1 MTTQPVNEAYR
12 VYALAPSRLG
22 THGRTPDAHQAQA
35 LQLLH
40 THFGQRAAPFSGG
53 LLVLPTGGGKT
64 FTTLRF
70 LCRGPLSQGF
80 KVLWLA
86 HTHHLLKQ
94 AFDSLASDVG
104 QIGEPKEQLHVRMVS
119 GTPGHSDVTDIKPQ
133 DDVIIATLQTITRA
147 YANSHPSLLAWLDA
161 AGDRLAIVFDEA
173 HHAPAYS
180 YRNLLLKLR
189 ERQRGLYLLGL
200 TATPVYGGEGQGGW
214 LARLFPDG
222 ILFQTT
228 AQKLMA
234 AGVLAQPV
242 FEEYATNVTVQF
254 DEREYKK
261 WLGTYRDLPEDIVS
275 QLALNRE
282 RNQFIASTYVQQKER
297 YGKTIIFVDR
307 WYQCEQLREML
318 VSRGVRAD
326 VVYSH
331 VTIEGGGP
339 EQRNRRTSDDNHE
352 VLERFKQGEIDVL
365 INVRMLTEGTDVPDV
380 ETVFLTRQT
389 TSHVLITQMI
399 GRALRGQRFGGTA
412 QAYVVSF
419 VDNWKHLINWAEYAL
434 YDGETAD
441 TMLVPVRR
449 PPVHLISIALV
460 RDLARKMDQGLV
472 VNTQP
477 FRAMLPVGWY
487 RADYLARVEGTD
499 DLETVIQLAMVFEHE
514 QEAYQRWM
522 AALTATDLQPF
533 ADEQV
538 QLADLRDQLDG
549 WRAQFFAEAGEGLG
563 DDLSLNLFHL
573 ARHLAAHEG
582 QAPPFFVFDERAH
595 HDLDQIAVQLIDRPL
610 SPREKL
616 ASLEAE
622 YRRSDRYWSVL
633 YPNFLFFKSQYD
645 ACENRLL
652 IGAQPTPP
660 GAYTTPEFHD
670 DREPSQE
677 VKDQV
682 LARDGYRCLSCGED
696 TRRLLQ
702 IDHVAPY
709 YLGGR
714 NSLGNLQTLCRVCNN
729 HKGISEI
736 NFRHNETM
744 LSAPPAQFPMLEPP
758 AVESAASPEAWR
770 RFLRRSVNFFY
781 RCAAVADVQVDDT
794 AEASW
799 SIRLWANNDPQWLEP
814 FLGTLLQQVQARR
827 FEGGA
832 SRPAALAVAAPD
844 RAMIR
849 VAVAAPVSQKVE
861 APALP
866 ELVIATARQLR
877 NVSAES
883 LSLTRPSQRLSPLA
897 KTKQIEA
904 LAAATLLVPGQPL
917 IAVTTAG
924 RAYGLPTLIPSPE
937 ADIAQAATAELPA
950 LQPGEQV
957 CLLTTAPDDNRDLH
971 AVILSSTGLIKRLA
985 LSELAMAPRR
995 GRAIRSGDGEVVA
1008 IGYACP
1014 DDDLMVV
1021 TSWGYAIRF
1030 AATDTPEQLANA
1042 AGARAVRLGDG
1053 ETAVAL
1059 VVVEPEMA
1067 GGDLVVITE
1076 GGQAKRTPLSEYRAQ
1091 GRGGTGI
1098 HTSSVGG
1105 IIAACLATAEDEI
1118 ILLSKK
1124 GKAGR
1129 FAVAHIPQQGRATAG
1144 SSLCSLDSGDQLI
1157 SALVVPGVRR

>member
-1 MTTQPVNEAYR
+1 P
-12 VYALAPSRLG
+12 
-22 THGRTPDAHQAQA
+22 
-35 LQLLH
+35 
-40 THFGQRAAPFSGG
+40 
-53 LLVLPTGGGKT
+53 
-64 FTTLRF
+64 
-70 LCRGPLSQGF
+70 
-80 KVLWLA
+80 
-86 HTHHLLKQ
+86 THHLLEQ
-94 AFDSLASDVG
+94 AFKNLASEVG
-104 QIGEPKEQLHVRMVS
+104 QIGEPREQLHVRMVS
-119 GTPGHSDVTDIKPQ
+119 GTLGHSDVADIKPQ

-147 YANSHPSLLAWLDA
+147 YANNHPNLLAWLDA

-180 YRNLLLKLR
+180 YRSLLLKLR
-189 ERQRGLYLLGL
+189 ERQPGLYLLGL

-326 VVYSH
+326 VIYSH

-339 EQRNRRTSDDNHE
+339 EQRNRRTSDDNHK

-419 VDNWKHLINWAEYAL
+419 VDNWKHLINWAEYTL

-472 VNTQP
+472 INIDP
-477 FRAMLPVGWY
+477 FQTMLPVGWY

-514 QEAYQRWM
+514 QEAYPRWM
-522 AALTATDLQPF
+522 AALTAADLQPF

-538 QLADLRDQLDG
+538 QLADQRDQLDD
-549 WRAQFFAEAGEGLG
+549 WRARFFAEAGEGLG

-582 QAPPFFVFDERAH
+582 QAPPFFVFDERTH
-595 HDLDQIAVQLIDRPL
+595 HDLDQIAAQLIDRPL
-610 SPREKL
+610 SSREKL

-652 IGAQPTPP
+652 IGAQPLPAD
-660 GAYTTPEFHD
+660 AYSEPEFHQ

-696 TRRLLQ
+696 TRHLLQ

-744 LSAPPAQFPMLEPP
+744 LNGAPTQFPVLEPP
-758 AVESAASPEAWR
+758 EVEQAARPEAWR

-781 RCAAVADVQVDDT
+781 RCAAVADVQVGDT
-794 AEASW
+794 AEATW
-799 SIRLWANNDPQWLEP
+799 SIQLWANNDPQWLEP

-832 SRPAALAVAAPD
+832 LRPATLTVGAPD
-844 RAMIR
+844 RAI
-849 VAVAAPVSQKVE
+849 VSVTAAAPIAQTVI
-861 APALP
+861 APVLP
-866 ELVIATARQLR
+866 DLAIATTRQLQIISTASLPLARPGQRLNPLATARHR
-877 NVSAES
+877 ETYVAAS
-883 LSLTRPSQRLSPLA
+883 LLA
-897 KTKQIEA
+897 
-904 LAAATLLVPGQPL
+904 PDQPL
-917 IAVTTAG
+917 LAVTNVG
-924 RAYGLPTLIPSPE
+924 RAYMLASGSTNAPPDLPSLRPE
-937 ADIAQAATAELPA
+937 
-950 LQPGEQV
+950 EQIR
-957 CLLTTAPDDNRDLH
+957 LLSSVPDDRVRLD
-971 AVILSSTGLIKRLA
+971 AVVLTGAGQIKRRFLNG
-985 LSELAMAPRR
+985 LLPSTVR
-995 GRAIRSGDGEVVA
+995 GHLITATGTEIVGIDYTSA
-1008 IGYACP
+1008 AA
-1014 DDDLMVV
+1014 DLLVV
-1021 TSWGYAIRF
+1021 TAWGYAIRF
-1030 AATDTPEQLANA
+1030 AAKDVPMQEDNA
-1042 AGARAVRLGDG
+1042 AGVQAVQLNSGD
-1053 ETAVAL
+1053 APVAL
-1059 VVVEPEMA
+1059 VVVEPEMV
-1067 GGDLVVITE
+1067 GRNLVIITE
-1076 GGQAKRTPLSEYRAQ
+1076 AGMAKRTLLNEYRTQ
-1091 GRGGTGI
+1091 GRNGI
-1098 HTSSVGG
+1098 GVQTSSVGG
-1105 IIAACLATAEDEI
+1105 IVAACLATAEDEI

-1124 GKAGR
+1124 GKAAR
-1129 FAVAHIPQQGRATAG
+1129 LAVASIPQRGRATVG
-1144 SSLCSLDSGDQLI
+1144 NHLISLDSDDQLI
-1157 SALVVPGVRR
+1157 SALVVPGAQR